1 MLKSLQVVNF
11 ALIEQVQIDFV
22 SGLNIL
28 TGETGAGKS
37 ILIDAINV
45 VLGGRASVDAI
56 RTGCDFFR
64 VEVVFDVSANSAVK
78 ALLEK
83 QSISLEEDTLII
95 SRRVNRNGKNTIIIN
110 GCQTPLMV
118 LRQFGE
124 LLVDMHGQ
132 HENQALLRSGAH
144 MELLDAFDMRIG
156 AELEKYRQIYQQWL
170 RTTAELSRLNSHSRD
185 REQRIDM
192 LTWQTQE
199 ISAANL
205 RAGEEEDVE
214 AEVSVLGNAE
224 RISKSAQH
232 AHALLNQGTKGNSG
246 IMAALIDVK
255 KEIET
260 VVRYDSRLS
269 ASLVMI
275 QEAFYQ
281 LDEVAME
288 ISSYCDNFDFNPQRL
303 AKLQDRLDIIYKLK
317 KKYGASIEEIL
328 QYYHQALDELALIDN
343 ASEKIAALTN
353 QKTKQQKQLE
363 LAANELHKLR
373 CESAEKLS
381 QEICCH
387 LADLGI
393 PNARLIFDITTSD
406 EYTISGNNQVVM
418 LFSANLGEE
427 LKALHKIASGGELS
441 RIALAI
447 KTVCAKRDDIDVM
460 VFDEID
466 AGIGGQTA
474 QMVAEKVAL
483 VACNKQVLC
492 ITHLPQMACMADGHY
507 YITKVTEG
515 DRTYTTVRGLSE
527 DEQIMEITRMITG
540 KNITAIALENT
551 AQLVSIA
558 KEKKEIW
565 KNKAQA

>member
-11 ALIEQVQIDFV
+11 ALIEQVEIEFV
-22 SGLNIL
+22 TGLNIL

-37 ILIDAINV
+37 ILIDAISV

-64 VEVVFDVSANSAVK
+64 VEVVFEIAANAAVK
-78 ALLEK
+78 ALMEK
-83 QSISLEEDTLII
+83 QSIIFEEDTLII
-95 SRRVNRNGKNTIIIN
+95 SRRVSRNGKNTIVMN
-110 GCQTPLMV
+110 GCQTPLAV

-132 HENQALLRSGAH
+132 HENQALLRPGAH
-144 MELLDAFDMRIG
+144 MALLDAFDERISDQLG
-156 AELEKYRQIYQQWL
+156 RYRQVYQQWL
-170 RTTAELSRLNSHSRD
+170 RITDELAQLSERSRE

-199 ISAANL
+199 IAAAAL
-205 RAGEEEDVE
+205 KVGEEEELE
-214 AEVSVLGNAE
+214 AQVTVLGNAE
-224 RISKSAQH
+224 KIAKSAQH
-232 AHALLNQGTKGNSG
+232 AHALLNTGSKGNSG
-246 IMAALIDVK
+246 IIAALVDVK

-260 VVRYDSRLS
+260 VVRYDPKLT
-269 ASLVMI
+269 ASLTMI

-281 LDEVAME
+281 LDEAAME

-317 KKYGASIEEIL
+317 KKYGASIEEIVS
-328 QYYHQALDELALIDN
+328 YYKQALEELALIDN
-343 ASEKIAALTN
+343 AGERIAELEKDRIA
-353 QKTKQQKQLE
+353 KQKQLE
-363 LAANELHKLR
+363 AAADELNRLR
-373 CESAEKLS
+373 CEASKLLS
-381 QEICCH
+381 KEICGH

-393 PNARLIFDITTSD
+393 PNARLLFEITRAN
-406 EYTISGNNQVVM
+406 EYTGTGNNQVVM

-441 RIALAI
+441 RVALAI
-447 KTVCAKRDDIDVM
+447 KTVCASRDDIDVM
-460 VFDEID
+460 IFDEID

-483 VACNKQVLC
+483 AACNKQVLC
-492 ITHLPQMACMADGHY
+492 ITHLPQMACMADGHF
-507 YITKVTEG
+507 YITKVTER
-515 DRTYTTVRGLSE
+515 DRTYTTVHQLSA
-527 DEQIMEITRMITG
+527 DEQIMEITRMIAG
-540 KNITAIALENT
+540 KSITPIALENT
-551 AQLVSIA
+551 AQLVAAA
-558 KEKKEIW
+558 KIKKEIW

>member
-11 ALIEQVQIDFV
+11 ALIEQVRIEFV
-22 SGLNIL
+22 AGLNIL

-37 ILIDAINV
+37 ILIDAINI

-64 VEVVFDVSANSAVK
+64 VEVVFDISDNTAVK
-78 ALLEK
+78 TMLEK
-83 QSISLEEDTLII
+83 QSIIVEEDTLII
-95 SRRVNRNGKNTIIIN
+95 SRRVTRSGKNTIIIN
-110 GCQTPLMV
+110 GCQAPLMV
-118 LRQFGE
+118 LRQLGE

-132 HENQALLRSGAH
+132 HENQALLRSGSH
-144 MELLDAFDMRIG
+144 MALLDAFDSRI
-156 AELEKYRQIYQQWL
+156 ASELNQYRQTYQQWL
-170 RTTAELSRLNSHSRD
+170 RTTEELTRLSQRSRE

-199 ISAANL
+199 IAAATL
-205 RAGEEEDVE
+205 KAGEEEQLE
-214 AEVSVLGNAE
+214 AEVSVLANAE
-224 RISKSAQH
+224 KIAKAAQH
-232 AHALLNQGTKGNSG
+232 AHALLNQGVKGSLG
-246 IMAALIDVK
+246 IITALVEVK
-255 KEIET
+255 KELET

-269 ASLVMI
+269 GSLLMI
-275 QEAFYQ
+275 KEAFYQ

-288 ISSYCDNFDFNPQRL
+288 ISSYCDTFDFNPNRL
-303 AKLQDRLDIIYKLK
+303 SKLQDRLDVIYKLK

-328 QYYHQALDELALIDN
+328 TYYNQAVSELTLIDN
-343 ASEKIAALTN
+343 ASEKIAELE
-353 QKTKQQKQLE
+353 KLKVKQQERLRISSDE
-363 LAANELHKLR
+363 LDRLR
-373 CESAEKLS
+373 CESSVKLS
-381 QEICCH
+381 KEICHH
-387 LADLGI
+387 LTDLGI
-393 PNARLIFDITTSD
+393 PNAQLIFEVTRTN

-441 RIALAI
+441 RVALAI
-447 KTVCAKRDDIDVM
+447 KTVCANRDDVGVM
-460 VFDEID
+460 IFDEID

-507 YITKVTEG
+507 YITKMTEG
-515 DRTYTTVRGLSE
+515 DRTYTTVREL
-527 DEQIMEITRMITG
+527 DPNQQILEITRMITG
-540 KNITAIALENT
+540 ENTTALALENT
-551 AQLVSIA
+551 SQLVAMA
-558 KEKKEIW
+558 KNKKEIW